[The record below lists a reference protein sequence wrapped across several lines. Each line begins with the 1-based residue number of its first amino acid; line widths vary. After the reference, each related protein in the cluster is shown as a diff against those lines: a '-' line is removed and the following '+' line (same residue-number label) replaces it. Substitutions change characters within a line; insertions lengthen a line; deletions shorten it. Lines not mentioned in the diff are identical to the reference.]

1 MVDLKAVIFDLD
13 GVLCHTDGFHLEAW
27 RILALSKGLSL
38 PRDFSVLS
46 RGVGRME
53 SLDIL
58 LGERRGEYSVEEK
71 EEMAKEKNNYY
82 QKMIE
87 SMTPSDLALGA
98 IEILT
103 FLRERGIKIA
113 LGSSSRN
120 ALAIID
126 RLGISRF
133 FDAVVD
139 GNAITRGKPDP
150 EVFIKAAEALNVS
163 ENQSLVVEDSLAGII
178 ASRIGGFMTSS
189 ISEEPIPGGVMIP
202 ASSLIDLMERLRT
215 IFDRRD
221 YY

>member
-38 PRDFSVLS
+38 PPDFSVLS

-139 GNAITRGKPDP
+139 GNSITRGKPDP

-163 ENQSLVVEDSLAGII
+163 ENQALVVEDSLAGII

-202 ASSLIDLMERLRT
+202 ASSLIDLMERLR
-215 IFDRRD
+215 IILDLRE
-221 YY
+221 Y

>member
-139 GNAITRGKPDP
+139 GNAIKRGKPDP

-163 ENQSLVVEDSLAGII
+163 ENQALVVEDSLAGII

-202 ASSLIDLMERLRT
+202 ASSLIELMEKLRT

-221 YY
+221 Y

>member
-27 RILALSKGLSL
+27 RILALYKGLSL

-71 EEMAKEKNNYY
+71 EEMAKEKKNYY

-150 EVFIKAAEALNVS
+150 EVFIKAAEALNVR
-163 ENQSLVVEDSLAGII
+163 ENQALVVEDSLAGII

>member
-38 PRDFSVLS
+38 PPDFSVLS

-58 LGERRGEYSVEEK
+58 LGERKGEYLVEEK
-71 EEMAKEKNNYY
+71 KEMAKEKNNYY
-82 QKMIE
+82 QRMIE

-163 ENQSLVVEDSLAGII
+163 ENQALVVEDSLAGII

-202 ASSLIDLMERLRT
+202 SSSLTELMERLRN
-215 IFDRRD
+215 ILDRLD
-221 YY
+221 Y

>member
-1 MVDLKAVIFDLD
+1 MSGEERA
-13 GVLCHTDGFHLEAW
+13 
-27 RILALSKGLSL
+27 
-38 PRDFSVLS
+38 
-46 RGVGRME
+46 
-53 SLDIL
+53 LDIL
-58 LGERRGEYSVEEK
+58 KYLQEK
-71 EEMAKEKNNYY
+71 G
-82 QKMIE
+82 
-87 SMTPSDLALGA
+87 L
-98 IEILT
+98 
-103 FLRERGIKIA
+103 KIA

-139 GNAITRGKPDP
+139 GNAIKRGKPDP

-163 ENQSLVVEDSLAGII
+163 ENQALVVEDSLAGII

-202 ASSLIDLMERLRT
+202 ASSLIELMEKLRT

-221 YY
+221 Y

>member
-27 RILALSKGLSL
+27 RILALSKGLTL
-38 PRDFSVLS
+38 PPDFSVLS

-139 GNAITRGKPDP
+139 GNAIKRGKPDP

-163 ENQSLVVEDSLAGII
+163 ENQALVVEDSLAGII

-202 ASSLIDLMERLRT
+202 ASSLIELMEKLRT

-221 YY
+221 Y

>member
-38 PRDFSVLS
+38 PPDFSVLS

-103 FLRERGIKIA
+103 FLRERGVKIA

-139 GNAITRGKPDP
+139 GNSITRGKPDP

-163 ENQSLVVEDSLAGII
+163 ENQALVVEDSLAGII

-202 ASSLIDLMERLRT
+202 ASSLIDLMERLR
-215 IFDRRD
+215 IILDLRE
-221 YY
+221 Y

>member
-139 GNAITRGKPDP
+139 GNAIKRGKPDP

-163 ENQSLVVEDSLAGII
+163 ENQALVVEDSLAGII

-202 ASSLIDLMERLRT
+202 ASSLIELMEKLRT

>member
-38 PRDFSVLS
+38 PRDFAVRS

-58 LGERRGEYSVEEK
+58 LGERRGEYSEEEK
-71 EEMAKEKNNYY
+71 EIMAKEKNNYY

-139 GNAITRGKPDP
+139 GNAIKRGKPDP

-163 ENQSLVVEDSLAGII
+163 ENQALVVEDSLAGII

-202 ASSLIDLMERLRT
+202 ASSLIELMEKLRT

-221 YY
+221 Y

>member
-58 LGERRGEYSVEEK
+58 LGERRGEYSEEEK
-71 EEMAKEKNNYY
+71 EIMAKEKNNYY

-163 ENQSLVVEDSLAGII
+163 ENQALVVEDSLAGII

-202 ASSLIDLMERLRT
+202 ASSLIDLMERLR
-215 IFDRRD
+215 IILDLRE
-221 YY
+221 Y

>member
-13 GVLCHTDGFHLEAW
+13 GVHCHTDGFHLEAW

-120 ALAIID
+120 ALAIIE
-126 RLGISRF
+126 RLGIYRF
-133 FDAVVD
+133 YDALVD
-139 GNAITRGKPDP
+139 GHAITRPKPDP

-163 ENQSLVVEDSLAGII
+163 ENQALVVEDSLAGII

-189 ISEEPIPGGVMIP
+189 VSEEPIPGGVMIT
-202 ASSLIDLMERLRT
+202 ASSLIDLMERLR
-215 IFDRRD
+215 IILDLRE
-221 YY
+221 Y

>member
-38 PRDFSVLS
+38 PRDFAVRS

-58 LGERRGEYSVEEK
+58 LGERRGEYSEEEK
-71 EEMAKEKNNYY
+71 EIMAKEKNNYY

-98 IEILT
+98 LEILT

-150 EVFIKAAEALNVS
+150 EVFIKAAEALNVN
-163 ENQSLVVEDSLAGII
+163 ENQALVVEDSLAGII

-202 ASSLIDLMERLRT
+202 ASSLIDLMERLR
-215 IFDRRD
+215 IILDLRE
-221 YY
+221 Y

>member
-1 MVDLKAVIFDLD
+1 MVDLKGVIFDLD

-38 PRDFSVLS
+38 PPDFSVLS

-71 EEMAKEKNNYY
+71 EEMAKEKNNNY
-82 QKMIE
+82 QRMIE

-139 GNAITRGKPDP
+139 GNSITRGKPDP

-163 ENQSLVVEDSLAGII
+163 ENQALVVEDSLAGII

-202 ASSLIDLMERLRT
+202 ASSLIELMEKLRT
-215 IFDRRD
+215 IFDLRE
-221 YY
+221 Y

>member
-38 PRDFSVLS
+38 PPDFSVLS

-71 EEMAKEKNNYY
+71 EEMAKEKNNNY
-82 QKMIE
+82 QRMIE
-87 SMTPSDLALGA
+87 SITPSDLALGA

-139 GNAITRGKPDP
+139 GNSITRGKPDP

-163 ENQSLVVEDSLAGII
+163 ENQALVVEDSLAGII

-202 ASSLIDLMERLRT
+202 ASSLIDLMERLR
-215 IFDRRD
+215 IILDLRE
-221 YY
+221 Y

>member
-38 PRDFSVLS
+38 PRDFAVRS

-58 LGERRGEYSVEEK
+58 LGERRGEYSEEEK
-71 EEMAKEKNNYY
+71 EIMAKEKNNYY

-139 GNAITRGKPDP
+139 GNAIKRGKPDP

-163 ENQSLVVEDSLAGII
+163 ENQALVVEDSLAGII

-202 ASSLIDLMERLRT
+202 ASSLIELTEKLRT

-221 YY
+221 Y

>member
-27 RILALSKGLSL
+27 RILALSKGLTL
-38 PRDFSVLS
+38 PPDFSVLS

-58 LGERRGEYSVEEK
+58 LGERKGEYSVEEK

-139 GNAITRGKPDP
+139 GNSITRGKPDP

-163 ENQSLVVEDSLAGII
+163 ENQALVVEDSLAGII
-178 ASRIGGFMTSS
+178 ASRTGGFMTSS

-202 ASSLIDLMERLRT
+202 ASSLIELMEKLRT

>member
-1 MVDLKAVIFDLD
+1 MAYLFLLISHSQLRVSGEERA
-13 GVLCHTDGFHLEAW
+13 
-27 RILALSKGLSL
+27 
-38 PRDFSVLS
+38 
-46 RGVGRME
+46 
-53 SLDIL
+53 LDIL
-58 LGERRGEYSVEEK
+58 KYLQEK
-71 EEMAKEKNNYY
+71 
-82 QKMIE
+82 
-87 SMTPSDLALGA
+87 
-98 IEILT
+98 
-103 FLRERGIKIA
+103 GIKIA

-163 ENQSLVVEDSLAGII
+163 ENQALVVEDSLAGII

-202 ASSLIDLMERLRT
+202 ASSLIDLMERLR
-215 IFDRRD
+215 IILDLRE
-221 YY
+221 Y

>member
-13 GVLCHTDGFHLEAW
+13 GVLCHTDGFHLEAC

-38 PRDFSVLS
+38 PRDFAVRS

-163 ENQSLVVEDSLAGII
+163 ENQALVVEDSLAGII

-202 ASSLIDLMERLRT
+202 ASSLIDLMERLR
-215 IFDRRD
+215 IILDLRE
-221 YY
+221 Y